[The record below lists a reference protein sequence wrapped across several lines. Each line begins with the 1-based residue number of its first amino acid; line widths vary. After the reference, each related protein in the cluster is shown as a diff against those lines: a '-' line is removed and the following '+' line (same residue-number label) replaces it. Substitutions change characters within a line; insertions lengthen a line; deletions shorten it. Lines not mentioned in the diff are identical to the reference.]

1 MILLRC
7 LPVGIALAVVLSGC
21 SSGDSTDSITSTTPN
36 PTPPAP
42 ACEQSL
48 WVSPEGSDDTGSGAA
63 AAPFRT
69 LERAQLALRAHPQR
83 GRCTLAVNLVPG
95 TYRLARTFELGAE
108 DSGTAEHR
116 VVFRTAPGSA
126 APAVISGGVPV
137 AFNCNGAECIAP
149 VEGLPQGLRPR
160 QFYVNGARAVRARS
174 NPAGP
179 VNPLY
184 SRVDAGYRGLPLTHP
199 ELVEAV
205 SLAQWKMMR
214 CPVAAYVI
222 DTLVMQQ
229 PCWNNA
235 NSFNPPWN
243 FQLLSWLENAPE
255 FMTEPNMWYFDPYA
269 RTLSYRNPG
278 ASVPTDGV
286 LPVLETL
293 VSVSGTPQA
302 PITGISFEGLVF
314 AHAGWTGPNGTS
326 GYVAD
331 QSGVLLQGEGYGPA
345 PIGHQKTV
353 YPTPGN
359 IVVRHA
365 RDITFDGNTFRNL
378 GAVALWV
385 AAGARDVRITQ
396 NTFSDIASAAIQLGG
411 VGADDARPQPGFE
424 VRGTLVQ
431 DNDIAYTGQDYY
443 DSAAIFVGFAQ
454 DTLISHNTIRH
465 VPWSALAIGWGW
477 GLYDQSGFPGLPG
490 ATPGL
495 WGSHT
500 TPTAARNNRI
510 VSNRFESFLEKLW
523 DGGAIYANGMQGP
536 DQANGLLI
544 QLNVAQDKRPA
555 AGGNIYY
562 TDGGARFITLD
573 RNVSV
578 GNPVGTVDFGPCLA
592 GSSLALE
599 LCAVTGL
606 VPYGSDIGGCLPVGD
621 LVYTGNYFLNPVE
634 FFGPT
639 LCKNPAIPPAPVN
652 VLFSGNVPVRTS
664 AEVPAWIL
672 QQAGRRAP

>member
-1 MILLRC
+1 MKLMHRLSAC
-7 LPVGIALAVVLSGC
+7 VALTAALSGC
-21 SSGDSTDSITSTTPN
+21 SSGDPADGSPAPAPV
-36 PTPPAP
+36 PTPPAQ
-42 ACEQSL
+42 ACVQTL
-48 WVSPEGSDDTGSGAA
+48 WISPEGSDDTGSGSA

-69 LERAQLALRAHPQR
+69 LERAQLAVRAHPQR
-83 GRCTLAVNLVPG
+83 GQCTLAVNLQPG
-95 TYRLARTFELGAE
+95 TYRLTRTFALGAE

-116 VVFRTAPGSA
+116 VVYRTTPGSA
-126 APAVISGGVPV
+126 APAVISGGMPV
-137 AFNCNGAECIAP
+137 AFNCNAADCVAP
-149 VEGLPQGLRPR
+149 VQGLPPGLLPR
-160 QFYVNGARAVRARS
+160 QFYVHGSRAVRARS
-174 NPAGP
+174 NPGGP
-179 VNPLY
+179 VNPRY
-184 SRVDAGYRGLPLTHP
+184 IRVEAGYFGPALTHP

-205 SLAQWKMMR
+205 TLAQWKMMR
-214 CPVAAYVI
+214 CPVAAYTS

-229 PCWNNA
+229 PCWKNA

-269 RTLSYRNPG
+269 RTLSYKNPQ
-278 ASVPTDGV
+278 ASAPADGV

-293 VSVSGTPQA
+293 VSVSGTPQTPA
-302 PITGISFEGLVF
+302 TGISFEGLVF

-331 QSGVLLQGEGYGPA
+331 QSGSLLQGEGYSLA

-365 RDITFDGNTFRNL
+365 SSITFAGNTFRHL

-385 AAGARDVRITQ
+385 AAGTRDVRITQ
-396 NTFSDIASAAIQLGG
+396 NTFSEISSAAIQLGG
-411 VGADDARPQPGFE
+411 VSAEDARPQPGFE

-431 DNDIAYTGQDYY
+431 DNDIAFTGQDYY
-443 DSAAIFVGFAQ
+443 DSAAIFVGFTQ
-454 DTLISHNTIRH
+454 DTLIRHNTIRH
-465 VPWSALAIGWGW
+465 VPWSAIAIGWGW

-490 ATPGL
+490 ATPGQ

-536 DQANGLLI
+536 DQENGLLI

-562 TDGGARFITLD
+562 TDGGARFVTLD

-578 GNPVGTVDFGPCLA
+578 GNPVGTVDFGPCLT
-592 GSSLALE
+592 GSSLATA
-599 LCAVTGL
+599 LCLVTGVL
-606 VPYGSDIGGCLPVGD
+606 PYGSDIGGCLPVGD

-639 LCKNPAIPPAPVN
+639 LCKNASIPPAPVN
-652 VLFSGNVPVRTS
+652 VLFSGNVPVRS
-664 AEVPAWIL
+664 AAEVPGWIL
-672 QQAGRRAP
+672 QQAGRQAP